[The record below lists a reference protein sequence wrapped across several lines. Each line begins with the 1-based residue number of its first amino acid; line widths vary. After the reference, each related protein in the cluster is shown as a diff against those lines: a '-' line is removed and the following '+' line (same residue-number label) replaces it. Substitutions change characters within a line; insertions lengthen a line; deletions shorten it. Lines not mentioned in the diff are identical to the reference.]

1 MLESYYHAL
10 ILHFLRILRNIRS
23 GAQMLIASQIRSARG
38 ALGWSASELGEQ
50 AGLSLR
56 TVQTAE
62 SEGGEDKIRK
72 SSLLAIKSVLES
84 AGIEF
89 IGTPEDA
96 PGIRIHP
103 AGKAQKS

>member
-1 MLESYYHAL
+1 MQA
-10 ILHFLRILRNIRS
+10 RS
-23 GAQMLIASQIRSARG
+23 LTGSQIRAARG
-38 ALGWSASELGEQ
+38 ALNWSVQKLADCTGVGTATIVRYEQ
-50 AGLSLR
+50 VPGVPRA
-56 TVQTAE
+56 
-62 SEGGEDKIRK
+62 RK
-72 SSLLAIKSVLES
+72 DNLVRIQHALES